1 MKIKRE
7 LIYFV
12 SVLIFAFLCLKFP
25 QNRNDKNS
33 KIKTHQL
40 PKEEM
45 LSEETLKSIDSL
57 NKSIDSLTIKNN
69 TKIGPVTEVKI
80 KKSFY

>member
-25 QNRNDKNS
+25 QNGDKKSN
-33 KIKTHQL
+33 IKTNQL

-45 LSEETLKSIDSL
+45 LSKETLKSIDSL

-69 TKIGPVTEVKI
+69 TKIGPIIEVKI
-80 KKSFY
+80 N

>member
-25 QNRNDKNS
+25 QNRHDKNS
-33 KIKTHQL
+33 NIKTNQL

-69 TKIGPVTEVKI
+69 TKIGPVIEVKI
-80 KKSFY
+80 N